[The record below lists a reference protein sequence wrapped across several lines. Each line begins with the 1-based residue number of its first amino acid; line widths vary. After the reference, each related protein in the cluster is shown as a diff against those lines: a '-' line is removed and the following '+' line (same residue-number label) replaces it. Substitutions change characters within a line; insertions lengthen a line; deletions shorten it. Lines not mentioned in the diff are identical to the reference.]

1 MNKHALLICIES
13 SLINQFEFIDFTRE
27 YAGYI
32 SRTTYH
38 VMTDGVK
45 ITVLTNQIP
54 QFMRSVLRFN
64 YMYNKLSVLIQRI
77 CLNSKVKLII
87 IGKTEITKNLDR

>member
-1 MNKHALLICIES
+1 MRDIFQERH
-13 SLINQFEFIDFTRE
+13 
-27 YAGYI
+27 
-32 SRTTYH
+32 H